1 MSHNISIEVYTPK
14 SFVVRGETQ
23 PHKESLKGLGGKWN
37 SSLTDRNNGEKF
49 GAWLFWSDK
58 RSEVNNWIKKDCP
71 IVEQQREYS
80 LVSNKVSAT
89 SESQTTTIAS
99 DIIRLEKKVDHLI
112 DLMEKMF
119 SGNGKQTENDSIR
132 STLLA
137 TEEIDD
143 ENIDLKPIK
152 RLLRRK

>member
-1 MSHNISIEVYTPK
+1 
-14 SFVVRGETQ
+14 
-23 PHKESLKGLGGKWN
+23 
-37 SSLTDRNNGEKF
+37 
-49 GAWLFWSDK
+49 
-58 RSEVNNWIKKDCP
+58 
-71 IVEQQREYS
+71 
-80 LVSNKVSAT
+80 
-89 SESQTTTIAS
+89 
-99 DIIRLEKKVDHLI
+99 
-112 DLMEKMF
+112 MEKMF

>member
-1 MSHNISIEVYTPK
+1 M
-14 SFVVRGETQ
+14 
-23 PHKESLKGLGGKWN
+23 GGKWN